1 MEQRRSKQLF
11 DRAQQLIPGGVNS
24 PVRAF
29 RAVGRQ
35 PFFVERAQG
44 PWLFDADGNRYL
56 DYVCSWGPG
65 ILGHAHP
72 RVVEA
77 VQRACGGGLSFGA
90 PT

>member
-11 DRAQQLIPGGVNS
+11 DRAQQLIPGRVNS

-44 PWLFDADGNRYL
+44 PWLYDADGNRYL
-56 DYVCSWGPG
+56 DYVCSWG
-65 ILGHAHP
+65 
-72 RVVEA
+72 
-77 VQRACGGGLSFGA
+77 RAFWDMHIRKWWRRYKEPAAAG
-90 PT
+90 

>member
-44 PWLFDADGNRYL
+44 PWLYDADGNPS
-56 DYVCSWGPG
+56 V
-65 ILGHAHP
+65 
-72 RVVEA
+72 
-77 VQRACGGGLSFGA
+77 
-90 PT
+90 